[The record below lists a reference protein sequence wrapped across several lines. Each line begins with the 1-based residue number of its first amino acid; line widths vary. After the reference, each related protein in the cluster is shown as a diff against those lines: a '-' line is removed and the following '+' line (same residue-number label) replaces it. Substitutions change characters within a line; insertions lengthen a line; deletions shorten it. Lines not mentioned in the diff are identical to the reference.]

1 MCLWGVIGD
10 DGCILLFVSWLTAKG
25 RTSTSCAS
33 DEREK
38 LTLWLRDVDDL
49 DSAQALQIKYALSIP
64 SPGAIKYIGD
74 LPLAAIVSLGCGTA
88 YWESLMAAMS
98 IVIPVDN
105 ESWYPRDML
114 HMPILPGSVDI
125 LQRKPEDIFQDYAIR
140 AASDN
145 RFAALSQR
153 LQSGLSEN
161 AVTWDN
167 VGLFL
172 AWPDDSEACSFGLEC
187 VQQFR
192 GHFIIHVGERIGPVI
207 AAP

>member
-1 MCLWGVIGD
+1 MEWFRLVIGVSFLREVPKTCILLTCHSKIFFMCLWGVIGD

-74 LPLAAIVSLGCGTA
+74 LPLAAIVSLGCGT
-88 YWESLMAAMS
+88 
-98 IVIPVDN
+98 
-105 ESWYPRDML
+105 
-114 HMPILPGSVDI
+114 GSVDI